1 MKQLAG
7 GVPTASFDRRDLMN
21 KAKEKRRFIILCLAP
36 AIILFTVFMV
46 YPTIN
51 VFLMSTL
58 KWGGFSDVKDF
69 VGIQNFLI
77 LFEDM
82 NFIRAFQNTIF
93 VIVIVTIFT
102 LALAIL
108 FAAILVREKIKGQN
122 FFRVI
127 FYIPNI
133 LSIVVIGAIF
143 SAIYDPSTN
152 GLLNSFLS
160 LFHEEGWIGVQFLGD
175 QSIVM
180 YSIAFALIWQAIGY
194 YMVMYMASMSSIPAH
209 YYEAAELDGCGKVKQ
224 FFTITLPLIWTNI
237 RTTLTFFV
245 ISTINLSFLL
255 VQVMTTGGPDGASRV
270 LLFYLYDQAYN
281 NASYGY
287 GMAIGAIT
295 FLFSFL
301 LSAVI
306 NKITERDDLEF

>member
-1 MKQLAG
+1 
-7 GVPTASFDRRDLMN
+7 MN
-21 KAKEKRRFIILCLAP
+21 KTKEKRRFVILCLAP
-36 AIILFTVFMV
+36 ALILFSVFMI

-58 KWGGFSDVKDF
+58 RWGGFSDFKEF
-69 VGIQNFLI
+69 VRIQNFLI

-93 VIVIVTIFT
+93 VIVIVTVFT

-160 LFHEEGWIGVQFLGD
+160 LFHEDGWIGVQFLGN

-180 YSIAFALIWQAIGY
+180 YSIAVALIWQAIGY

-209 YYEAAELDGCGKVKQ
+209 YYEAAELDGCGKIKQ
-224 FFTITLPLIWTNI
+224 FFSITLPLIWTNI

>member
-1 MKQLAG
+1 
-7 GVPTASFDRRDLMN
+7 MN
-21 KAKEKRRFIILCLAP
+21 KTKEKRRFMILCLAP
-36 AIILFTVFMV
+36 ALILFSVFMI

-58 KWGGFSDVKDF
+58 RWGGFSDFKEF

-93 VIVIVTIFT
+93 VIVIVTVFT

-160 LFHEEGWIGVQFLGD
+160 LFHEDGWIGVQFLGN

-209 YYEAAELDGCGKVKQ
+209 YYEAAELDGCGKIKQ
-224 FFTITLPLIWTNI
+224 FFSITLPLIWTNI

>member
-1 MKQLAG
+1 
-7 GVPTASFDRRDLMN
+7 MN
-21 KAKEKRRFIILCLAP
+21 KKKEKRRFIILCLAP
-36 AIILFTVFMV
+36 AVILFTVFMV

-58 KWGGFSDVKDF
+58 KWGGFSDEKTF
-69 VGIQNFLI
+69 VGLNNFLI
-77 LFEDM
+77 LFKDM

-102 LALAIL
+102 LALAII
-108 FAAILVREKIKGQN
+108 FASILVREKLKGQN

-143 SAIYDPSTN
+143 SAIYDPSAN
-152 GLLNSFLS
+152 GLLNS
-160 LFHEEGWIGVQFLGD
+160 VLGIFMEKD
-175 QSIVM
+175 WQGIPYLGNQSIVM

-209 YYEAAELDGCGKVKQ
+209 YYEAAELDGCGKIKQ
-224 FFTITLPLIWTNI
+224 FFTITLPLVWSNI

-287 GMAIGAIT
+287 GMAIGAVT
-295 FLFSFL
+295 FIFSFL

-306 NKITERDDLEF
+306 NKVTEREEYEF